1 MKEEQVAQLKEHA
14 LFDIEMSPQFSGVVE
29 SQKTEILQMFER
41 DWQDMVSNMDPGTVA
56 PPKA

>member
-14 LFDIEMSPQFSGVVE
+14 LFDIEMSPRFGVVE

-41 DWQDMVSNMDPGTVA
+41 DWQDMVSNIQGGTVA